1 MPCPVMAPPT
11 VWVDR
16 IVLLEARRIKKN
28 EMVLGEKNENKC
40 GGRAEDE
47 GLRLVMLFAANH

>member
-1 MPCPVMAPPT
+1 MAPPT